1 MKAFAE
7 YWQDKGDE
15 KQETAQSILDLRA
28 KYPDCYHADLYDE
41 AVMPPELHKAHQ
53 LNDRAV
59 MVWNYDEKN
68 GNHYHCM
75 LPERNNNHSA
85 SGKGKDVI
93 HYLPGQIIPEPW
105 ATWYRGY

>member
-1 MKAFAE
+1 MGMTAHLYLDGKIIKWR
-7 YWQDKGDE
+7 YIE
-15 KQETAQSILDLRA
+15 KVTLFE
-28 KYPDCYHADLYDE
+28 
-41 AVMPPELHKAHQ
+41 
-53 LNDRAV
+53 
-59 MVWNYDEKN
+59 WNYDEKN

-75 LPERNNNHSA
+75 LPEWNNNHSA